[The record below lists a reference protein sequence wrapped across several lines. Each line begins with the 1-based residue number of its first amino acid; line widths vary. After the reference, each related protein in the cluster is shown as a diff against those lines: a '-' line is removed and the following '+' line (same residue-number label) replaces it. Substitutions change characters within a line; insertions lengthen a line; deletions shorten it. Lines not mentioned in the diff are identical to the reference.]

1 MGQKQKTVIRAVLD
15 TNVLVSALLFS
26 GEIGNVVSSWK
37 ARKFVPVF
45 SQDTFNE
52 FRRVLFYPKFSL
64 TPREI
69 DALLQ
74 DEVVPFCEVVDIED
88 EIIGVCRDRADDKF
102 LSCAVAAKADY
113 IISGDKDLLVLGN
126 FRNIPIITAAEF
138 QGKMRSAGC

>member
-1 MGQKQKTVIRAVLD
+1 MGKKQKTVIRAVLD

-45 SQDTFNE
+45 SQDTFDE

-69 DALLQ
+69 DALIQ

-102 LSCAVAAKADY
+102 LSCAVAAHADY
-113 IISGDKDLLVLGN
+113 IISGDKDLLALGN

-138 QGKMRSAGC
+138 QGKTEIRR

>member
-1 MGQKQKTVIRAVLD
+1 MGQKQRTVIRVVLD

-37 ARKFVPVF
+37 ARKFLPVF
-45 SQDTFNE
+45 SQDTFDE
-52 FRRVLFYPKFSL
+52 FRRVLAYPKFSL

-74 DEVVPFCEVVDIED
+74 NEVLPFCEVVDIEN

-102 LSCAVAAKADY
+102 LSCALAAKADY
-113 IISGDKDLLVLGN
+113 IVSGDKDLLALGN
-126 FRNIPIITAAEF
+126 FRNIPIITAAAF
-138 QGKMRSAGC
+138 QEKMG

>member
-1 MGQKQKTVIRAVLD
+1 MGQKQRTVIRAVLD

-26 GEIGNVVSSWK
+26 GEMGNIVSSWK
-37 ARKFVPVF
+37 SRKLLPVF
-45 SQDTFNE
+45 SHDTFDE
-52 FRRVLFYPKFSL
+52 FRRVLAYPKFSL

-74 DEVVPFCEVVDIED
+74 NEALPFCEVIDIED

-113 IISGDKDLLVLGN
+113 IISGDKDLIVLGN
-126 FRNIPIITAAEF
+126 FRNIPIITAAAF
-138 QGKMRSAGC
+138 QEKMS

>member
-1 MGQKQKTVIRAVLD
+1 MGQKQRTVIRAVLD

-26 GEIGNVVSSWK
+26 GETGNIVSSWK
-37 ARKFVPVF
+37 ARKFLPVF
-45 SQDTFNE
+45 SHDTFDE
-52 FRRVLFYPKFSL
+52 FRRVLAYTKFSL

-74 DEVVPFCEVVDIED
+74 NEVLPFCEVVDIED

-113 IISGDKDLLVLGN
+113 IISGDKDLIVLGN
-126 FRNIPIITAAEF
+126 FRNIPIMTAAAF
-138 QGKMRSAGC
+138 QEKMS